1 MGGFDQFVH
10 SEPTPEF
17 LALMDEQQQEMFS
30 ALPEESQR
38 SVARL
43 RFEGY
48 ANEEIAEQLGMSLR
62 SVERKLKVIRE
73 IWTSMMEESS
83 CQE

>member
-1 MGGFDQFVH
+1 
-10 SEPTPEF
+10 
-17 LALMDEQQQEMFS
+17 MDEQQQEMFRI
-30 ALPEESQR
+30 LPDETQR

-48 ANEEIAEQLGMSLR
+48 ANEEIAEKLDISLR

-73 IWTSMMEESS
+73 IWTTMIESEAESS
-83 CQE
+83 AESK